1 MIRILSEKFLQKNY
15 SKQIITHISRLSSDR
30 KADVIKKKQEEQQ
43 KIKWRKMYHFTEIRY
58 LSVLTRMK
66 IYPVLTTAF
75 FVPISL
81 IIEALHLWEGVSY
94 VPCLIIGIKSFNFD
108 VKCSSLRNF
117 KLNFRYYRN
126 KYSLWI

>member
-1 MIRILSEKFLQKNY
+1 MIRILSENFLQKNY
-15 SKQIITHISRLSSDR
+15 SKQIITQISRLSSDR

-43 KIKWRKMYHFTEIRY
+43 KIKWRKVYYLTEIRY

-75 FVPISL
+75 LVPISL
-81 IIEALHLWEGVSY
+81 IVEVMKIWEGVSY
-94 VPCLIIGIKSFNFD
+94 VPILIIGIKSFNFD
-108 VKCSSLRNF
+108 VKCNLLRNF
-117 KLNFRYYRN
+117 QLNSRFYRS